1 MLSLALVPMVSYGS
15 YLTWISG
22 LSIPNSSH
30 AAETGT
36 VLLSFKVYIV
46 TPVIYTHKL
55 EPCIPDNKMT
65 CCTKMHEGPAS
76 VATEPWAPWSGSV
89 ISETMEAI
97 SEPSRCHIDTPCYA
111 HNDVCQHWNHTG
123 RVTYAGCMTA
133 AGHVLHRSTAA
144 CVQCPPVLLKNPLYP

>member
-1 MLSLALVPMVSYGS
+1 MVATWLEYPASQFPILLMQLKQEQCFSALKF
-15 YLTWISG
+15 T
-22 LSIPNSSH
+22 SSH
-30 AAETGT
+30 
-36 VLLSFKVYIV
+36 LLYIH
-46 TPVIYTHKL
+46 TL

-111 HNDVCQHWNHTG
+111 HNDACQHWNHTG